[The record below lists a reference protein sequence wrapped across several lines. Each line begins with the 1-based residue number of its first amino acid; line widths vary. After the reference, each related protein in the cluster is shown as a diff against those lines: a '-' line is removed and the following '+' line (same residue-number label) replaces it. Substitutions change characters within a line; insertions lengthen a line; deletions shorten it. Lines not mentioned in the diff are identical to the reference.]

1 MRSRPNSEAGSAVE
15 FFNLFWRRKMLL
27 IGTVVLVT
35 GFSVMVAFQITP
47 RYTAN
52 ARLMIGKQ
60 NVTPAGMGTINRMLG
75 NDLRSHIYGEIE
87 VMRSDR
93 LIERAVDELGLMQQP
108 EFNQILRKRR
118 FAWFTDL
125 APVQWL
131 WGLVSAIG
139 DEGLSETE
147 NLMRARQ
154 RVVNT
159 FGSHLTIRPP
169 GVSNVLTVSFE
180 SISAKKAARIVNTF
194 TRLYIA
200 DHLERTFRAQA
211 QTRDWLDKRI
221 TALRKAVLDSENT
234 VAEFLA
240 SHRLVE
246 TGGNMVTD
254 RQFADV
260 SRQLTMAKGRY
271 AERKTR
277 MNQIH
282 RLRNSEQ
289 GLSAVKEVRGS
300 PSILRLR
307 DQEVLLVRKAVE
319 LETRFG
325 ERHPKMIN
333 IRAEIADVR
342 QRMIEEEL
350 RIVQELENEVRVAT
364 ARVDALTKELD
375 ELDEA
380 RSAAGQDRARLRQL
394 QREALTNQRMYDTYL
409 ARLKQSGAAEAQQPR
424 SVEVI
429 SSAQVP
435 LMPSYPRKHLI
446 VGFGFMASIAIGAF
460 LIFVLERLDNGFRTA
475 AQVELL
481 TDSPVLGVVPRL
493 AQAEKEP
500 RATAELV
507 VNDPTSQYVE
517 AIRSLRTSLM
527 VSNVDEPP
535 KVVLLASSLPGE
547 GKTSLSVA
555 LARQSSISSLA
566 GKVILIDCDLRR
578 PSVSGMMDLRA
589 DKGIAELFAGEVT
602 FEDVVKTDPKTGL
615 HVLPA
620 IAGSPNPPELLNS
633 QHMRALL
640 DRLAED
646 YDLVVLDSPALD
658 SVSDARV
665 LAHLA
670 DATVFVVQWES
681 TPRQTVLG
689 SLRQLVSAGA
699 QIAGVALHKVNLR
712 KHAKY
717 YRYGYDGLPMRG

>member
-1 MRSRPNSEAGSAVE
+1 MGQ
-15 FFNLFWRRKMLL
+15 
-27 IGTVVLVT
+27 GVVDIEP
-35 GFSVMVAFQITP
+35 GEHEE
-47 RYTAN
+47 
-52 ARLMIGKQ
+52 
-60 NVTPAGMGTINRMLG
+60 
-75 NDLRSHIYGEIE
+75 NDLKQGHDG
-87 VMRSDR
+87 
-93 LIERAVDELGLMQQP
+93 
-108 EFNQILRKRR
+108 
-118 FAWFTDL
+118 
-125 APVQWL
+125 
-131 WGLVSAIG
+131 
-139 DEGLSETE
+139 
-147 NLMRARQ
+147 
-154 RVVNT
+154 
-159 FGSHLTIRPP
+159 P
-169 GVSNVLTVSFE
+169 GVSNVLTVSFD
-180 SISAKKAARIVNTF
+180 SISARKAARIVNTF
-194 TRLYIA
+194 TELYIA
-200 DHLERTFRAQA
+200 DHLERKFRTQA

-221 TALRKAVLDSENT
+221 TALRKAVLDSENS

-260 SRQLTMAKGRY
+260 SRQLTMAKARY

-289 GLSAVKEVRGS
+289 GLSAVREVRAS

-307 DQEVLLVRKAVE
+307 DQEVVLVRKAVE

-333 IRAEIADVR
+333 IRAEIANVR
-342 QRMIEEEL
+342 QRMVDEEQ

-364 ARVDALTKELD
+364 ARVDALAKELD

-380 RSAAGQDRARLRQL
+380 RSAAGQDRVRLRQL
-394 QREALTNQRMYDTYL
+394 QREAQTNQRLYETYL
-409 ARLKQSGAAEAQQPR
+409 ARLKQSGAAEGQQPR

-429 SSAQVP
+429 SPAQVP
-435 LMPSYPRKHLI
+435 LTPSFPRKNLI
-446 VGFGFMASIAIGAF
+446 VGFGLLVSIAIGAF
-460 LIFVLERLDNGFRTA
+460 LIFILERLDNGFRTA

-481 TDSPVLGVVPRL
+481 TDSPVLGIVPRL

-535 KVVLLASSLPGE
+535 KVVLVASSLPGE

-578 PSVSGMMDLRA
+578 PSVSGIMDLRA
-589 DKGIAELFAGEVT
+589 DKGIAELFAGEAT
-602 FEDVVKTDPKTGL
+602 FEEVVKTDPKTGL

-681 TPRQTVLG
+681 TPRQTALG

-717 YRYGYDGLPMRG
+717 YRYGYDELPMRG